1 MRRVCKVGLLFLS
14 WVFLTAMG
22 GVGDSGPISAPVPPM
37 NFAATITDRS
47 DLSTVVE
54 RFSIEGK
61 TAISGRL
68 GSGRISIGF
77 GKIASIGFVLQGE
90 SLSADVAL
98 KDGDKVSV
106 VLDKGMACYGK
117 LPYGDIQIAV
127 EEIRAITIHGQVTEK
142 AVDGN

>member
-1 MRRVCKVGLLFLS
+1 MRQLCQVTLLFVS

-47 DLSTVVE
+47 DLATVVE

-61 TAISGRL
+61 TAVSGRL
-68 GSGRISIGF
+68 GSGRLSIAF
-77 GKIASIGFVLQGE
+77 EKIASIDFVLQGE
-90 SLSADVAL
+90 KLRADVAL
-98 KDGDKVSV
+98 KEGDKVSV
-106 VLDKGMACYGK
+106 VVDKGMACYGK
-117 LPYGDIQIAV
+117 LPYGDIRIAV

-142 AVDGN
+142 AIEGN